1 MPQTVEAVI
10 TPGGHVR
17 LLEPLSLCESR
28 RALVTVL
35 DEKVNVAVPDPS
47 LLLSEGA
54 LSDWNREEEDAAWAY
69 LQQEQ

>member
-1 MPQTVEAVI
+1 MPQVVKAVI
-10 TPGGHVR
+10 TPSGHVH

-28 RALVTVL
+28 RAFVTVL
-35 DEKVNVAVPDPS
+35 DEKANAVVLDPS

-69 LQQEQ
+69 LQQEP

>member
-1 MPQTVEAVI
+1 MLRTVEAVI
-10 TPGGHVR
+10 TPSGHVQ

-35 DEKVNVAVPDPS
+35 DERSTVVVPDSS

-69 LQQEQ
+69 LQHEP

>member
-10 TPGGHVR
+10 TPSGHVQ
-17 LLEPLSLCESR
+17 LLKPLSLCESR

-35 DEKVNVAVPDPS
+35 DEKSDAVVPDPS

-69 LQQEQ
+69 LQQES

>member
-1 MPQTVEAVI
+1 MPQTVEAVV
-10 TPGGHVR
+10 TPSGRVQ
-17 LLEPLSLCESR
+17 LLEPLALCETR

-35 DEKVNVAVPDPS
+35 DEKADAVVLDPS

-69 LQQEQ
+69 LQRER